1 MLSLKNKII
10 CENIFMNINF
20 RYWISAVFLITG
32 GSFFDGKK
40 IIWKLQFH
48 LVKKKWMF
56 FGILFNKYVKS
67 SQILNSHWNFKQCF
81 SKKQIFV
88 IVTANLYETDKYKD
102 LKKLNWIFFNLIV
115 FHIVLDCLNLTS
127 KFLLWIHLMID
138 LFLSTGNLT
147 HY

>member
-1 MLSLKNKII
+1 MNK
-10 CENIFMNINF
+10 C
-20 RYWISAVFLITG
+20 V
-32 GSFFDGKK
+32 FFDNRRKLFLMGKK
-40 IIWKLQFH
+40 IIWKLLFY

-56 FGILFNKYVKS
+56 FGILLNKHVKS

-102 LKKLNWIFFNLIV
+102 LKKLNWLFFNLIV
-115 FHIVLDCLNLTS
+115 FHMALDRLNLTS
-127 KFLLWIHLMID
+127 KFLLWIHLMVD
-138 LFLSTGNLT
+138 FFVSTNNLT